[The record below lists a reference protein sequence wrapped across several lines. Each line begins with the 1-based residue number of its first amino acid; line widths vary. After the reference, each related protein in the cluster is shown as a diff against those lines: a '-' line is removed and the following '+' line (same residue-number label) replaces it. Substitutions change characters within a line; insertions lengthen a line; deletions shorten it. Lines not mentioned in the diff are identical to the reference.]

1 MLLPFFIYSLYIRLY
16 IRVTVING
24 NGIYKKIPLVVI
36 VALVVFVVLVG
47 FRSYGQRMMFF
58 INT

>member
-1 MLLPFFIYSLYIRLY
+1 MALPFFIYSLYIRLY

-24 NGIYKKIPLVVI
+24 NVIYKKIPLVVI